1 MEGNSSTKAK
11 QKGLEGSGLLEQQFS
26 WLQRLGHECNYLLGF
41 SMDKLVVLVCFYFYC
56 DFLSLCWKVVLPSQL
71 QSLEIAFSLVIFEN
85 FAQQPLSKSYFLCI
99 HVRELTKA
107 LKDFTPTHTC
117 KISQLLKR
125 RCHVPPLF

>member
-1 MEGNSSTKAK
+1 
-11 QKGLEGSGLLEQQFS
+11 
-26 WLQRLGHECNYLLGF
+26 
-41 SMDKLVVLVCFYFYC
+41 
-56 DFLSLCWKVVLPSQL
+56 VLPSQL